1 MMFTAVKRN
10 TAILAIVCALSGVDA
25 CGKTKP
31 KVPTC
36 DAEKNLKLS
45 EDQKECECEAE
56 FSPIDASDIMKGC
69 EKKEEPKTGVH
80 GFMQKA
86 KEHLTTPVGQV
97 VSGAVA
103 NVAGDVLEKAT
114 GNKVAG
120 MAVKVGAALAHGGV
134 AAAASED
141 MDPKDRALEFAKAA
155 AITGAGTAG
164 MMGLQEAGKRLKNK
178 FCKPD
183 GQCDENSQGQLQQDE
198 SPENDAEQHQAQQ
211 QEQQVPTPDGA

>member
-45 EDQKECECEAE
+45 EDQKECECAAE
-56 FSPIDASDIMKGC
+56 YSPIDATDIMQGC
-69 EKKEEPKTGVH
+69 EKKEEPKKGVN
-80 GFMQKA
+80 GFLQKA
-86 KEHLTTPVGQV
+86 KEHLTTPVGQF

-120 MAVKVGAALAHGGV
+120 MAVKVGASLAHGGV
-134 AAAASED
+134 AAAASEG

-155 AITGAGTAG
+155 AITGAGTG
-164 MMGLQEAGKRLKNK
+164 SMMGLTKAGNALYKWKK
-178 FCKPD
+178 GEEP
-183 GQCDENSQGQLQQDE
+183 QVASQADQQT
-198 SPENDAEQHQAQQ
+198 
-211 QEQQVPTPDGA
+211 QEQASERQPAAPQEPVEQAPQETAS